1 MFLLFLFYNLDKRRC
16 LTKMKKRWMRG
27 WKQGDGFLAVQE
39 SRDWFDFISD
49 VGICGIYLSLALGTA
64 KFKQLD

>member
-1 MFLLFLFYNLDKRRC
+1 
-16 LTKMKKRWMRG
+16 MRG

-39 SRDWFDFISD
+39 SRD
-49 VGICGIYLSLALGTA
+49 VVICGIYLSLALGTA